1 MAKDQNI
8 LEVTEN
14 LLAQKAGWVNL
25 RLPHAPPWDFTL
37 KFFSKV
43 IGCEL
48 AKIQKKRVQKNTS
61 QKSSVLSQ
69 YQYFSQIFRE
79 MSPKFDFF
87 I

>member
-1 MAKDQNI
+1 MGKDQNI

-48 AKIQKKRVQKNTS
+48 AKIQKKKESKKTQVRNH
-61 QKSSVLSQ
+61 Q
-69 YQYFSQIFRE
+69 YCRNINIF
-79 MSPKFDFF
+79 PKFLER
-87 I
+87 

>member
-1 MAKDQNI
+1 MDKDQNI

-48 AKIQKKRVQKNTS
+48 AKIQKKK
-61 QKSSVLSQ
+61 
-69 YQYFSQIFRE
+69 
-79 MSPKFDFF
+79 SPKKHKSEIISIVAISIFF
-87 I
+87 PNF